1 MVELLAKHD
10 VTIAKISQMKKASI
24 IIVWT
29 GDRLLLKQTEAK
41 HQLQNKSVLRFLS
54 WLST

>member
-41 HQLQNKSVLRFLS
+41 HQL
-54 WLST
+54 